1 VINPEFTTEEFRKL
15 IELAYLG
22 EWMINAQHDPEF
34 QDEPAGAIVQKLLA
48 AHKLPYIDLDAETGE
63 YFMKSEWTE
72 RLYDEYILDYDDH
85 TFWDEL
91 TERLALRD
99 LARKR
104 GVESDQVNRDDDL
117 LQLRPIEDRYRAELE
132 EHGLDHLEINS
143 GF

>member
-1 VINPEFTTEEFRKL
+1 MIKLEFTNEEFRKL

-22 EWMINAQHDPEF
+22 EWMVNAQHDPEF
-34 QDEPAGAIVQKLLA
+34 QDEPAGVIVQKLLA
-48 AHKLPYIDLDAETGE
+48 AHKLPDVDLDAETGE
-63 YFMKSEWTE
+63 YFMKSAWTE

-99 LARKR
+99 LARER
-104 GVESDQVNRDDDL
+104 GVEADLIIRDDDL
-117 LQLRPIEDRYRAELE
+117 MHLKPLEERYRSELE
-132 EHGLDHLEINS
+132 EHGLDRLDISS